1 MPLYMACALQIH
13 ISPVF
18 MWLMVNVTFLPSQGR
33 LDEGGG
39 PDYLDASQ
47 QGRDAQFTDKRDAWQ
62 SPYMATAHP
71 SGEGE
76 WPGLLYVSDQH
87 QRHEEASRLCRR
99 SW

>member
-1 MPLYMACALQIH
+1 MPLYMASAAQIH
-13 ISPVF
+13 ISLVF
-18 MWLMVNVTFLPSQGR
+18 MWLMVNVTLFPSSGG

-47 QGRDAQFTDKRDAWQ
+47 QGRDAQFTDQRDTRQ
-62 SPYMATAHP
+62 LPYMAAAHP

-87 QRHEEASRLCRR
+87 QRHEEANWLCRR